1 MRTGINA
8 ACGLAECAS
17 RRLWFAKPQ
26 AAAIVILIS
35 FVILAPARAERSGPF
50 IIGADISWIPED
62 EAAGATYFDHGVQKD
77 IFTILKEHG
86 FNYIR
91 LRVFVDP
98 HSARG
103 YARRYDQAFCDLEH
117 TKAMAKRIKAAG
129 MGFLL
134 DFHYSDTWA
143 DPGHQTKPI
152 AWENYSVQQLADA
165 VHEHTKTVLT
175 ALKDQGTPPQMVQIG
190 NEITNGLLWPEGN
203 TKNFNDFATII
214 KAGIAATREVDP
226 LIKIILHHDKGR
238 DNAKMRWW
246 MDNLLARDVK
256 FDIIG
261 MSCYAQAKEGDW
273 ENNFNDLARRYP
285 QFHQLVCEYSSRKKY
300 VNDLMYNTPDKKGL
314 GTFIWEPTRHKE
326 AIFDQ
331 DGHNAG
337 GGDPYYFV
345 ATQPSTRATT
355 FPTTMRWHVNRGG
368 RYDTNAYID
377 VYPQIAKEYTNW
389 ADEK

>member
-1 MRTGINA
+1 MTS
-8 ACGLAECAS
+8 L
-17 RRLWFAKPQ
+17 LLL
-26 AAAIVILIS
+26 VIS
-35 FVILAPARAERSGPF
+35 FDRCAFAARTGPF
-50 IIGADISWIPED
+50 IIGADISWVPED

-91 LRVFVDP
+91 LRIFVDP
-98 HSARG
+98 HSDRG
-103 YARRYDQAFCDLEH
+103 YARRYTEAFCDLEH

-134 DFHYSDTWA
+134 DFHYSDNWA
-143 DPGHQTKPI
+143 DPGKQTKPL
-152 AWENYSVQQLADA
+152 AWENFTVAQLADS
-165 VHEHTKTVLT
+165 VHEHTRTVLT
-175 ALKDQGTPPQMVQIG
+175 ALKEQGTEPQMVQIG

-203 TKNFNDFATII
+203 TEHFDDFATIV

-226 LIKIILHHDKGR
+226 SIKIILHHDKGR
-238 DNAKMRWW
+238 TSKVVQWW
-246 MDNLLARDVK
+246 MDNLLARGVE

-261 MSCYAQAKEGDW
+261 TSNYAQAKEGDW
-273 ENNFNDLARRYP
+273 KQTIDDLTKKYP
-285 QFHQLVCEYSSRKKY
+285 KYDLLCAEYSARKRL
-300 VNDLMYNTPDKKGL
+300 VNDLFYNAPDKKGL

-345 ATQPSTRATT
+345 ATQPSATR
-355 FPTTMRWHVNRGG
+355 PTTRPTITRWRINHGG

-377 VYPQIAKEYTNW
+377 VYPQMAKDY
-389 ADEK
+389 ADETK